1 MRFYDL
7 KCYPLCFTFLSRKRK
22 LFLSTLA
29 NSKVNFLVEERSCLH
44 DMYDK
49 TRLHNS
55 WRFFFCSQVKLGFL
69 IWRKKKKLRRK
80 YMKTLTKLNNCTQFF
95 LQRVCT
101 LLIIKICLFRIQW
114 GGRKAIILKAMRWK
128 EILFE
133 PTNLRA
139 RNSPPIIFC
148 RLVPNVSLHGRIPG
162 RAETRGGSG
171 SLGTWAAS
179 GSNRSAC
186 NQLSDAAPVHRR
198 CGQSHFTCKLLLK

>member
-1 MRFYDL
+1 MFYVFVE
-7 KCYPLCFTFLSRKRK
+7 KKET
-22 LFLSTLA
+22 LFFSTLA

-44 DMYDK
+44 DIYDK

-69 IWRKKKKLRRK
+69 IWGKKKKIRRK

-95 LQRVCT
+95 LQRVCI
-101 LLIIKICLFRIQW
+101 LLIIKICLFRNQW
-114 GGRKAIILKAMRWK
+114 GGRKAIILKAKRWK

-139 RNSPPIIFC
+139 RNSPPIIFY
-148 RLVPNVSLHGRIPG
+148 RLVPNVLSLHGKIPG

-171 SLGTWAAS
+171 SLGTSAAS
-179 GSNRSAC
+179 GSNRSAW
-186 NQLSDAAPVHRR
+186 NQASDAALIHRR
-198 CGQSHFTCKLLLK
+198 CGQSHFTC